1 MGRLNGRKRRNVNG
15 RRKRRRLRK
24 RGLRNGQQAVEA
36 ARRDPGP
43 RKRPSFRASR
53 RKPCPHTC
61 SGCRPTER
69 KFRSLTPVPESP
81 KSLKSPEASGR
92 TWRSGTKRQRQ
103 TRRGTTGRG
112 KNGWRREGKNC
123 LRRRRS
129 RRKQTKEKRR
139 PPQRLLLNLQT
150 VPANR
155 SRLRKRP
162 TQTPAKAKISRAKNS
177 SKTLT
182 AVIRHDL
189 IVSNLKIQERNFVN
203 FIWCFRTKNS
213 ISV

>member
-1 MGRLNGRKRRNVNG
+1 MGKSTTRSRTQLRQKTRTYPDQALRLNGRKRRNVNG

-81 KSLKSPEASGR
+81 KSLKSPEASGKRWR
-92 TWRSGTKRQRQ
+92 TRRSGTKRQRQ

-129 RRKQTKEKRR
+129 RELMTNSFT
-139 PPQRLLLNLQT
+139 NLMGT
-150 VPANR
+150 ECH
-155 SRLRKRP
+155 
-162 TQTPAKAKISRAKNS
+162 KIIC
-177 SKTLT
+177 L
-182 AVIRHDL
+182 
-189 IVSNLKIQERNFVN
+189 
-203 FIWCFRTKNS
+203 
-213 ISV
+213 